1 MTSANLQARPRI
13 ESDTPMGVDVT
24 LLLTFAIL
32 LLLGLTMVFSSTIAL
47 EDKSL
52 QTNFSHFQKQAVF
65 MLVGCIG
72 AYLISYIP
80 IGVWQRMSMPL
91 LVFAIIMMMI
101 LVFTKVGVEVNGSTR
116 WISLGGFRIQPAELV
131 KLIMIIYMAGYLTRR
146 REVLY
151 EFTRGILIIG
161 LVLGIVAGL
170 LLAQPDFGS
179 FFVIACTV
187 GLMMFLGGV
196 RVPHM
201 MVCAAF
207 VGIAIFFMIKT
218 APYRMQRVLSFRDP
232 FADAYDTGY
241 QLVHSLI
248 AIGRGEFLGV
258 GLGGSIQKLYYLP
271 HAHNDFILAVIG
283 EEMGLL
289 GIMLVISLFILLLRR
304 IFVIAR
310 RADDAGLMYGA
321 RLAQGIG
328 SLIIIQAIVNIGV
341 NLGVLPTKGL
351 TLPFI
356 SYGGSSI
363 LVSCAAMGMVFAVDK
378 QSKVR
383 QVVPPRAPM
392 MSHGIYK
399 KKPDAKKRQWL
410 KIFGIGKTTQNA
422 VSKNARGTV

>member
-1 MTSANLQARPRI
+1 MTAANLQARPKI
-13 ESDTPMGVDVT
+13 ESGAPMGVDAI

-32 LLLGLTMVFSSTIAL
+32 MLLGLTMVFSSTIAL
-47 EDKSL
+47 QDQSL

-65 MLVGCIG
+65 MFVGCVG
-72 AYLISYIP
+72 AYIISYIP
-80 IGVWQRMSMPL
+80 IGVWQRMSLPL
-91 LVFAIIMMMI
+91 LGAVILVMMI

-116 WISLGGFRIQPAELV
+116 WISLGGFRLQPAEFV
-131 KLIMIIYMAGYLTRR
+131 KLVMIIYMASYLTRR
-146 REVLY
+146 RAVLY

-196 RVPHM
+196 RISHM
-201 MVCAAF
+201 LICSGF
-207 VGIAIFFMIKT
+207 VLVAIFFMIKT

-248 AIGRGEFLGV
+248 AVGRGEFLGV

-283 EEMGLL
+283 EELGLL
-289 GIMLVISLFILLLRR
+289 GIMLVIGLFIVLLRR

-328 SLIIIQAIVNIGV
+328 SLLIIQAIVNIGV

-363 LVSCAAMGMVFAVDK
+363 LVSCAAIGMIFAVDK

-383 QVVPPRAPM
+383 QVAPPRASM

-399 KKPDAKKRQWL
+399 KHPEGNKSAWW
-410 KIFGIGKTTQNA
+410 KIFGAAKTGQATNRKVGGA
-422 VSKNARGTV
+422 A

>member
-1 MTSANLQARPRI
+1 MTSANLQARPKI
-13 ESDTPMGVDVT
+13 ADDTPMGVDIV
-24 LLLTFAIL
+24 LLLTFAVL

-47 EDKSL
+47 DNKSL
-52 QTNFSHFQKQAVF
+52 QTNFSHFQKQAAF
-65 MLVGCIG
+65 ILVGCVG
-72 AYLISYIP
+72 AYIISYIP
-80 IGVWQRMSMPL
+80 VGVWQRMSMPL
-91 LVFAIIMMMI
+91 LASAILVMMI
-101 LVFTKVGVEVNGSTR
+101 LVFTNAGVEVNGSTR
-116 WISLGGFRIQPAELV
+116 WINLGGFRIQPAEFV
-131 KLIMIIYMAGYLTRR
+131 KLIMVIYMASYLTRR
-146 REVLY
+146 REQLY

-161 LVLGIVAGL
+161 LVLGVIAGL

-179 FFVIACTV
+179 FFVIACAV

-196 RVPHM
+196 RISHM
-201 MVCAAF
+201 LVCAAF
-207 VGIAIFFMIKT
+207 VGVAIFFMIKM

-283 EEMGLL
+283 EELGLL
-289 GIMLVISLFILLLRR
+289 GIILVISLFILMLHR

-310 RADDAGLMYGA
+310 HADDAGLMYGA

-328 SLIIIQAIVNIGV
+328 ALLIIQAIVNIGV

-351 TLPFI
+351 NLPFI

-363 LVSCAAMGMVFAVDK
+363 LVCCAAIGMVFAVDK

-383 QVVPPRAPM
+383 QVTPARASM

-399 KKPDAKKRQWL
+399 KRSKTKKSAWWNV
-410 KIFGIGKTTQNA
+410 FGIGQKVTRKSA
-422 VSKNARGTV
+422 GGAA

>member
-1 MTSANLQARPRI
+1 M
-13 ESDTPMGVDVT
+13 
-24 LLLTFAIL
+24 
-32 LLLGLTMVFSSTIAL
+32 
-47 EDKSL
+47 
-52 QTNFSHFQKQAVF
+52 
-65 MLVGCIG
+65 
-72 AYLISYIP
+72 
-80 IGVWQRMSMPL
+80 
-91 LVFAIIMMMI
+91 
-101 LVFTKVGVEVNGSTR
+101 
-116 WISLGGFRIQPAELV
+116 
-131 KLIMIIYMAGYLTRR
+131 
-146 REVLY
+146 
-151 EFTRGILIIG
+151 
-161 LVLGIVAGL
+161 VLGIVAGL

-196 RVPHM
+196 RISHM
-201 MVCAAF
+201 MVCGGF
-207 VGIAIFFMIKT
+207 VLVAIFFMIKM

-248 AIGRGEFLGV
+248 AIGRGEFFGV

-283 EEMGLL
+283 EELGLL
-289 GIMLVISLFILLLRR
+289 GITLVIALFIILLYR

-328 SLIIIQAIVNIGV
+328 SLLIIQAIVNIGV

-383 QVVPPRAPM
+383 QVAPPKASM
-392 MSHGIYK
+392 MRHGIYK
-399 KKPDAKKRQWL
+399 KRPEAE
-410 KIFGIGKTTQNA
+410 
-422 VSKNARGTV
+422 KNAWWKLFGFGKARGAA

>member
-1 MTSANLQARPRI
+1 MKQANLQARPKI
-13 ESDTPMGVDVT
+13 SSDTPMGVDAT

-32 LLLGLTMVFSSTIAL
+32 MLLGLTMVFSSTIAL
-47 EDKSL
+47 QDKSL
-52 QTNFSHFQKQAVF
+52 QTNFSHFQKQTVF
-65 MLVGCIG
+65 MLVGSVG
-72 AYLISYIP
+72 AYIISFIP
-80 IGVWQRMSMPL
+80 VQVWQRMSMPL
-91 LVFAIIMMMI
+91 LGAAILVMLI
-101 LVFTKVGVEVNGSTR
+101 LVFTKAGVEVNGSTR
-116 WISLGGFRIQPAELV
+116 WISFGGFRIQPAEFV
-131 KLIMIIYMAGYLTRR
+131 KLIMIVYMASYLTRR
-146 REVLY
+146 REQLY

-161 LVLGIVAGL
+161 VVLGIIAGL

-196 RVPHM
+196 RISHM
-201 MVCAAF
+201 LVCGTF
-207 VGIAIFFMIKT
+207 VLIAIFFMVKM

-283 EEMGLL
+283 EELGLL
-289 GIMLVISLFILLLRR
+289 GIILVISLFILLLRR

-328 SLIIIQAIVNIGV
+328 SLLIIQAIVNIGV

-363 LVSCAAMGMVFAVDK
+363 LVSCAAIGMVFAVDK

-383 QVVPPRAPM
+383 QVAPPRASM

-399 KKPDAKKRQWL
+399 KHSDPKISIWKKLTSVGQ
-410 KIFGIGKTTQNA
+410 KTVKRSA
-422 VSKNARGTV
+422 GGAA

>member
-1 MTSANLQARPRI
+1 MTSANLQARPKI
-13 ESDTPMGVDVT
+13 ADDTPMGVDVI
-24 LLLTFAIL
+24 LLLTLAVL

-47 EDKSL
+47 DDESL
-52 QTNFSHFQKQAVF
+52 KTNFSHFQKQAVF
-65 MLVGCIG
+65 ILVGCVG
-72 AYLISYIP
+72 AYIISYIP
-80 IGVWQRMSMPL
+80 VSVWQRMSMPL
-91 LVFAIIMMMI
+91 LATAILVMMI
-101 LVFTKVGVEVNGSTR
+101 LVFTNAGVEVNGSTR
-116 WISLGGFRIQPAELV
+116 WINLGGFRIQPAEFV
-131 KLIMIIYMAGYLTRR
+131 KLIMVIYMASYLTRR
-146 REVLY
+146 REQLY

-179 FFVIACTV
+179 FFVIACAV

-196 RVPHM
+196 RISHM
-201 MVCAAF
+201 LVCAAF
-207 VGIAIFFMIKT
+207 VGVAIFFMIKM

-283 EEMGLL
+283 EELGLL
-289 GIMLVISLFILLLRR
+289 GIILVISLFILMLHR

-310 RADDAGLMYGA
+310 HADDAGLMYGA

-328 SLIIIQAIVNIGV
+328 ALLIIQAIVNIGV

-351 TLPFI
+351 NLPFI

-363 LVSCAAMGMVFAVDK
+363 LVCCAAIGMVFAVDK

-383 QVVPPRAPM
+383 QVSPARAPM

-399 KKPDAKKRQWL
+399 KRTETKKSAWWNV
-410 KIFGIGKTTQNA
+410 FGIGQKEA
-422 VSKNARGTV
+422 RKNAGGTA